1 MFSGKP
7 GKQVDT
13 KLRSSKTPS
22 AIKLRVPTT
31 TEPSKNGFRMK
42 NFIPSVS
49 ALTIG
54 AASLAVTTAL
64 QASEGGAKP
73 WTVRAGVSGFYN
85 DNVYTR
91 SNLPGAVADY
101 KVGSFGFEVTPGF
114 SLNLPINDGQTTLGL
129 RYDYLLRYF
138 ENRTKAV
145 DHNHVLDANLTHNF
159 NTRFKINLFDSFAQA
174 QEPQQLGNGAGGAGV
189 FLRAEGTNFRNIAG
203 FDFTSQLAENWSAV
217 TGFRNNVFRFDDFNF
232 ANSLDRVEYLP
243 SANVRYQVTPK
254 SSVGLFY
261 QYGVTDYDGPERF
274 GIPNVGLVRDVN
286 SHFVAAT
293 IDHDFAANLTGSL
306 RGGIQYND
314 FADEVG
320 VKSRDGVSPYVDG
333 QVSYG
338 FLPGSSLTVG
348 VRHQLTA
355 TDVGILYAVGNGL
368 LLDPIRGSSATSAR
382 IGVSHSFT
390 PKLVGSI
397 NGLYQMGN
405 FIGGGSGI
413 DGKSDSY
420 ASADV
425 SLSYRITQNISTR
438 VSYAYDRVD
447 SDLVNDLREFSRNRV
462 FLGVNFT
469 Y

>member
-1 MFSGKP
+1 
-7 GKQVDT
+7 
-13 KLRSSKTPS
+13 
-22 AIKLRVPTT
+22 
-31 TEPSKNGFRMK
+31 MK
-42 NFIPSVS
+42 NLIPSVS

-91 SNLPGAVADY
+91 SDLT
-101 KVGSFGFEVTPGF
+101 KVDSFGFELTPGF
-114 SLNLPINDGQTTLGL
+114 SLNLPVNDGQTTLGL

-138 ENRTKAV
+138 ENRAKSV
-145 DHNHVLDANLTHNF
+145 DHNHVVDANLSHNF
-159 NTRFKINLFDSFAQA
+159 NSRFKINVFDSFAQA
-174 QEPQQLGNGAGGAGV
+174 QEPQQLGQVGRVAGV
-189 FLRAEGTNFRNIAG
+189 IRAEGTNFRNIAG

-217 TGFRNNVFRFDDFNF
+217 TGFRNNLFRFDNLAF
-232 ANSLDRVEYLP
+232 AQSLDRVEYLP
-243 SANVRYQVTPK
+243 SVNVRYQLTAK

-261 QYGVTDYDGPERF
+261 QYGITDYDGP
-274 GIPNVGLVRDVN
+274 GSNVGFVRDVN

-314 FADEVG
+314 FADVVG
-320 VKSRDGVSPYVDG
+320 IKSRDGVSPYIDG
-333 QVSYG
+333 QVAYG

-355 TDVGILYAVGNGL
+355 TDVGILGAVGGGL
-368 LLDPIRGSSATSAR
+368 FSDPIRGSSATSAR
-382 IGVSHSFT
+382 IGISHSFT

-405 FIGGGSGI
+405 FIGGGPSV

-438 VSYAYDRVD
+438 VSYAHDRVD

-462 FLGVNFT
+462 MLGVNFT

>member
-1 MFSGKP
+1 
-7 GKQVDT
+7 
-13 KLRSSKTPS
+13 
-22 AIKLRVPTT
+22 
-31 TEPSKNGFRMK
+31 MK
-42 NFIPSVS
+42 NFIPSMS
-49 ALTIG
+49 ALSIG
-54 AASLAVTTAL
+54 AASLAVTAAL

-91 SNLPGAVADY
+91 SDLP
-101 KVGSFGFEVTPGF
+101 KVDSFGFEVTPGF

-138 ENRTKAV
+138 ENRAKSL
-145 DHNHVLDANLTHNF
+145 DHNHVVDASLSHNF
-159 NTRFKINLFDSFAQA
+159 NSRYKINVFDSFAQA
-174 QEPQQLGNGAGGAGV
+174 QEPQQLGAGAGGAGIL
-189 FLRAEGTNFRNIAG
+189 FRAEGTNFRNIAG
-203 FDFTSQLAENWSAV
+203 FDFTSELAENWSAV
-217 TGFRNNVFRFDDFNF
+217 TGFRNNVFRFDNLAF
-232 ANSLDRVEYLP
+232 AQSLDRVEYLP
-243 SANVRYQVTPK
+243 SVNVRYQVAPK

-261 QYGVTDYDGPERF
+261 QYGITDYDGP
-274 GIPNVGLVRDVN
+274 GSNVGFVRDVN

-314 FADEVG
+314 FADVAG
-320 VKSRDGVSPYVDG
+320 IKSRDGVSPYVDG

-355 TDVGILYAVGNGL
+355 TDVGILGAVGGGL
-368 LLDPIRGSSATSAR
+368 FSDPIRGSSATSAR
-382 IGVSHSFT
+382 LGVSHSFT

-405 FIGGGSGI
+405 FIGGGPGV

-420 ASADV
+420 ASGDV
-425 SLSYRITQNISTR
+425 TLSYRITQNISTR
-438 VSYAYDRVD
+438 VSYAHDRVD
-447 SDLVNDLREFSRNRV
+447 SDLVNDLREFARNRV

>member
-1 MFSGKP
+1 
-7 GKQVDT
+7 
-13 KLRSSKTPS
+13 
-22 AIKLRVPTT
+22 
-31 TEPSKNGFRMK
+31 MK
-42 NFIPSVS
+42 NLIPSVS

-91 SNLPGAVADY
+91 SDLT
-101 KVGSFGFEVTPGF
+101 KVDSFGFELTPGF
-114 SLNLPINDGQTTLGL
+114 SLNLPVNDGQTTLGL

-138 ENRTKAV
+138 ENRAKSV
-145 DHNHVLDANLTHNF
+145 DHNHVVDANLSHNF
-159 NTRFKINLFDSFAQA
+159 NSRFKINVFDSFAQA
-174 QEPQQLGNGAGGAGV
+174 QEPQQLGQGAGGAGV
-189 FLRAEGTNFRNIAG
+189 LFRAEGTNFRNIAG

-217 TGFRNNVFRFDDFNF
+217 TGFRNNLFRFDDLAF
-232 ANSLDRVEYLP
+232 AQSLDRVEYLP
-243 SANVRYQVTPK
+243 SVNVRYQLTAK

-261 QYGVTDYDGPERF
+261 QYGITDFDGP
-274 GIPNVGLVRDVN
+274 GSNVGFVRDVN

-314 FADEVG
+314 FSDVAG
-320 VKSRDGVSPYVDG
+320 IKSRDGVTPYIDG
-333 QVSYG
+333 QVAYG

-355 TDVGILYAVGNGL
+355 TDVGILGAVGGGL
-368 LLDPIRGSSATSAR
+368 FSDPIRGSSATSAR
-382 IGVSHSFT
+382 IGISHSFT

-397 NGLYQMGN
+397 NGLYQMGS
-405 FIGGGSGI
+405 FIGGGLGV

-438 VSYAYDRVD
+438 VSYAHDRVD

-462 FLGVNFT
+462 MLGVNFT

>member
-1 MFSGKP
+1 
-7 GKQVDT
+7 
-13 KLRSSKTPS
+13 
-22 AIKLRVPTT
+22 
-31 TEPSKNGFRMK
+31 MK
-42 NFIPSVS
+42 NLIPSVS

-91 SNLPGAVADY
+91 SDLT
-101 KVGSFGFEVTPGF
+101 KVDSFGFELTPGF
-114 SLNLPINDGQTTLGL
+114 SLNLPVNDGQTTLGL

-138 ENRTKAV
+138 ENRAKAV
-145 DHNHVLDANLTHNF
+145 DHNHVVDVNLSHNF
-159 NTRFKINLFDSFAQA
+159 NSRFKINVFDSFAQA
-174 QEPQQLGNGAGGAGV
+174 QEPQQLGQGAGGAGIL
-189 FLRAEGTNFRNIAG
+189 FRAEGTNFRNIAG

-217 TGFRNNVFRFDDFNF
+217 TGFRNNLFRFDDLAF
-232 ANSLDRVEYLP
+232 AQSLDRVEYLP
-243 SANVRYQVTPK
+243 SVNVRYQLTPK

-261 QYGVTDYDGPERF
+261 QYGITDFDGP
-274 GIPNVGLVRDVN
+274 GSNVGFVRDVN

-314 FADEVG
+314 FADVVG
-320 VKSRDGVSPYVDG
+320 IKSRDGVSPYIDG

-338 FLPGSSLTVG
+338 FLPGSSLNVG

-355 TDVGILYAVGNGL
+355 TDVGILGAVGGGL
-368 LLDPIRGSSATSAR
+368 FSDPIRGSSATSAR
-382 IGVSHSFT
+382 IGISHSFT
-390 PKLVGSI
+390 PKLVGSV
-397 NGLYQMGN
+397 NGLYQVGN
-405 FIGGGSGI
+405 FIGGGPGV

-420 ASADV
+420 ASGDV
-425 SLSYRITQNISTR
+425 TLSYRITQNIATH
-438 VSYAYDRVD
+438 VSYAHDRVD
-447 SDLVNDLREFSRNRV
+447 SDLVNDLREFARNRV
-462 FLGVNFT
+462 ILGVNFT

>member
-1 MFSGKP
+1 
-7 GKQVDT
+7 
-13 KLRSSKTPS
+13 
-22 AIKLRVPTT
+22 
-31 TEPSKNGFRMK
+31 MK
-42 NFIPSVS
+42 NLIPSVS

-91 SNLPGAVADY
+91 SDIP
-101 KVGSFGFEVTPGF
+101 KVDSFGFEVTPGF
-114 SLNLPINDGQTTLGL
+114 SLNLPVNDGQTTLGL

-138 ENRTKAV
+138 ENRAKSV
-145 DHNHVLDANLTHNF
+145 DHNHVVDANLSHNF
-159 NTRFKINLFDSFAQA
+159 NSRFKINVFDSFAQA
-174 QEPQQLGNGAGGAGV
+174 QEPQQLGQGAGGAGIL
-189 FLRAEGTNFRNIAG
+189 FRAEGTNFRNIAG

-217 TGFRNNVFRFDDFNF
+217 TGFRNNLFRFDDLAF
-232 ANSLDRVEYLP
+232 AQSLDRVEYLP
-243 SANVRYQVTPK
+243 SVNVRYQLTPK

-261 QYGVTDYDGPERF
+261 QYGITDYDGP
-274 GIPNVGLVRDVN
+274 GSNVGFVRDVN

-314 FADEVG
+314 FSDVAG
-320 VKSRDGVSPYVDG
+320 IKSRDGVTPYIDG
-333 QVSYG
+333 QVAYG

-355 TDVGILYAVGNGL
+355 TDVGILGAVGGGL
-368 LLDPIRGSSATSAR
+368 FSDPIRGSSATSAR
-382 IGVSHSFT
+382 IGISHSFT

-405 FIGGGSGI
+405 FIGGGLGV

-438 VSYAYDRVD
+438 VSYAHDRVD

-462 FLGVNFT
+462 ILGVNFT

>member
-1 MFSGKP
+1 
-7 GKQVDT
+7 
-13 KLRSSKTPS
+13 
-22 AIKLRVPTT
+22 
-31 TEPSKNGFRMK
+31 MK
-42 NFIPSVS
+42 NFIPSMS
-49 ALTIG
+49 ALSIG
-54 AASLAVTTAL
+54 AASLAVTAAL

-91 SNLPGAVADY
+91 SDLP
-101 KVGSFGFEVTPGF
+101 KVDSFGFEVTPGF

-138 ENRTKAV
+138 ENRAKSL
-145 DHNHVLDANLTHNF
+145 DHNHVVDASLSHNF
-159 NTRFKINLFDSFAQA
+159 NSRYKINVFDSFAQA
-174 QEPQQLGNGAGGAGV
+174 QEPQQLGAGAGGAGIL
-189 FLRAEGTNFRNIAG
+189 FRAEGTNFRNIAG
-203 FDFTSQLAENWSAV
+203 FDFTSELAENWSAV
-217 TGFRNNVFRFDDFNF
+217 TGFRNNLFRFDDLAF
-232 ANSLDRVEYLP
+232 AQSLDRVEYLP
-243 SANVRYQVTPK
+243 SVNVRYQVAPK

-261 QYGVTDYDGPERF
+261 QYGITDYDGP
-274 GIPNVGLVRDVN
+274 GSNVGFVRDVN

-314 FADEVG
+314 FADVAG
-320 VKSRDGVSPYVDG
+320 IKSRDGVSPYVDG

-355 TDVGILYAVGNGL
+355 TDVGILGAVGGGL
-368 LLDPIRGSSATSAR
+368 FSDPIRGSSATSAR
-382 IGVSHSFT
+382 LGVSHSFT

-405 FIGGGSGI
+405 FIGGGPGV

-420 ASADV
+420 ASGDV
-425 SLSYRITQNISTR
+425 TLSYRISQNISTR
-438 VSYAYDRVD
+438 VSYAHDRVD
-447 SDLVNDLREFSRNRV
+447 SDLVNDLREFARNRV

>member
-1 MFSGKP
+1 
-7 GKQVDT
+7 
-13 KLRSSKTPS
+13 
-22 AIKLRVPTT
+22 
-31 TEPSKNGFRMK
+31 MK

-91 SNLPGAVADY
+91 SDLT
-101 KVGSFGFEVTPGF
+101 KVSSFGFELTPGF

-138 ENRTKAV
+138 ENRAKAV
-145 DHNHVLDANLTHNF
+145 DHNHMVDANLSHNF
-159 NTRFKINLFDSFAQA
+159 NSRFKLDVFDSFAQA
-174 QEPQQLGNGAGGAGV
+174 QEPQQLGAGAGV
-189 FLRAEGTNFRNIAG
+189 SGVIRAEGTNFRNIAG

-217 TGFRNNVFRFDDFNF
+217 TGFRNNLFRFEDPNF

-254 SSVGLFY
+254 SSVGMFY
-261 QYGVTDYDGPERF
+261 QYGVTDYDGPEVL
-274 GIPNVGLVRDVN
+274 GAPNVGLVRDVN

-314 FADEVG
+314 FADVAG
-320 VKSRDGVSPYVDG
+320 SKSRDGVSPYVDG

-338 FLPGSSLTVG
+338 FLPGSSLNIG

-355 TDVGILYAVGNGL
+355 TDVSILHAVGGGMIS
-368 LLDPIRGSSATSAR
+368 DPIRGSSATSAR
-382 IGVSHSFT
+382 IGLSHSFT

-420 ASADV
+420 ASVDAG
-425 SLSYRITQNISTR
+425 LSYRITQHISTR

-462 FLGVNFT
+462 FLGVNFN

>member
-1 MFSGKP
+1 
-7 GKQVDT
+7 
-13 KLRSSKTPS
+13 
-22 AIKLRVPTT
+22 
-31 TEPSKNGFRMK
+31 MK
-42 NFIPSVS
+42 NFIPSMS
-49 ALTIG
+49 ALSIG
-54 AASLAVTTAL
+54 AASLAVTAAL

-91 SNLPGAVADY
+91 SDLP
-101 KVGSFGFEVTPGF
+101 KVDSFGFEVTPGF

-138 ENRTKAV
+138 ENREKSL
-145 DHNHVLDANLTHNF
+145 DHNHVVDASLTHNF
-159 NTRFKINLFDSFAQA
+159 NSRYKINVFDSFAQA
-174 QEPQQLGNGAGGAGV
+174 QEPQQLGAGAGGAGIL
-189 FLRAEGTNFRNIAG
+189 FRAEGTNFRNIAG
-203 FDFTSQLAENWSAV
+203 FDFTSELAENWSAV
-217 TGFRNNVFRFDDFNF
+217 TGFRNNLFRFDDLAF
-232 ANSLDRVEYLP
+232 AQSLDRVEYLP
-243 SANVRYQVTPK
+243 SVNVRYQVAPK

-261 QYGVTDYDGPERF
+261 QYGITDYDGP
-274 GIPNVGLVRDVN
+274 GSNVGFVRDVN

-314 FADEVG
+314 FTDVAG
-320 VKSRDGVSPYVDG
+320 IKSRDGVSPYVDG
-333 QVSYG
+333 QVAYG

-348 VRHQLTA
+348 VRHQLMA
-355 TDVGILYAVGNGL
+355 TDVGILGAVGGGL
-368 LLDPIRGSSATSAR
+368 FSDPIRGSSATSAR
-382 IGVSHSFT
+382 LGVSHSFT

-405 FIGGGSGI
+405 FIGGGPGV

-420 ASADV
+420 ASGDV
-425 SLSYRITQNISTR
+425 TLSYRITQNISTR
-438 VSYAYDRVD
+438 VSYAHDRVD
-447 SDLVNDLREFSRNRV
+447 SDLVNDLREFARNRV

>member
-1 MFSGKP
+1 
-7 GKQVDT
+7 
-13 KLRSSKTPS
+13 
-22 AIKLRVPTT
+22 
-31 TEPSKNGFRMK
+31 MK
-42 NFIPSVS
+42 NFIPSMS
-49 ALTIG
+49 ALSIG
-54 AASLAVTTAL
+54 AASLAVTAAL

-91 SNLPGAVADY
+91 SDLP
-101 KVGSFGFEVTPGF
+101 KVDSFGFEVTPGF

-138 ENRTKAV
+138 ENREKSL
-145 DHNHVLDANLTHNF
+145 DHNHVVDASLTHNF
-159 NTRFKINLFDSFAQA
+159 NSRYKINVFDSFAQA
-174 QEPQQLGNGAGGAGV
+174 QEPQQLGAGAGGAGIL
-189 FLRAEGTNFRNIAG
+189 FRAEGTNFRNIAG
-203 FDFTSQLAENWSAV
+203 FDFTSELAENWSAV
-217 TGFRNNVFRFDDFNF
+217 TGFRNNLFRFDALAF
-232 ANSLDRVEYLP
+232 AQSLDRVEYLP
-243 SANVRYQVTPK
+243 SVNVRYQVAPK

-261 QYGVTDYDGPERF
+261 QYGITDYDGP
-274 GIPNVGLVRDVN
+274 GSNVGFVRDVN

-314 FADEVG
+314 FADVAG
-320 VKSRDGVSPYVDG
+320 IKSRDGVSPYVDG

-355 TDVGILYAVGNGL
+355 TDVGILGAVGGGL
-368 LLDPIRGSSATSAR
+368 FSDPIRGSSATSAR
-382 IGVSHSFT
+382 LGVSHSFT

-405 FIGGGSGI
+405 FIGGGPGV

-420 ASADV
+420 ASGDV
-425 SLSYRITQNISTR
+425 TLSYRITQNISTR
-438 VSYAYDRVD
+438 VSYAHDRVD
-447 SDLVNDLREFSRNRV
+447 SDLVNDLREFARNRV

>member
-1 MFSGKP
+1 
-7 GKQVDT
+7 
-13 KLRSSKTPS
+13 
-22 AIKLRVPTT
+22 
-31 TEPSKNGFRMK
+31 MK
-42 NFIPSVS
+42 NFIPSMS
-49 ALTIG
+49 ALSIG
-54 AASLAVTTAL
+54 AASLAVTAAL

-91 SNLPGAVADY
+91 SDLP
-101 KVGSFGFEVTPGF
+101 KVDSFGFEVTPGF

-138 ENRTKAV
+138 ENREKSL
-145 DHNHVLDANLTHNF
+145 DHNHVVDASLTHNF
-159 NTRFKINLFDSFAQA
+159 NSRYKINVFDSFAQA
-174 QEPQQLGNGAGGAGV
+174 QEPQQLGAGAGGAGIL
-189 FLRAEGTNFRNIAG
+189 FRAEGTNFRNIAG
-203 FDFTSQLAENWSAV
+203 FDFTSELAENWSAV
-217 TGFRNNVFRFDDFNF
+217 TGFRNNLFRFDDLAF
-232 ANSLDRVEYLP
+232 AQSLDRVEYLP
-243 SANVRYQVTPK
+243 SVNVRYQVAPK

-261 QYGVTDYDGPERF
+261 QYGITDYDGP
-274 GIPNVGLVRDVN
+274 GSNVGFVRDVN

-314 FADEVG
+314 FTDVAG
-320 VKSRDGVSPYVDG
+320 IKSRDGVSPYVDG

-355 TDVGILYAVGNGL
+355 TDVGILGAVGGGL
-368 LLDPIRGSSATSAR
+368 FSDPIRGSSATSAR
-382 IGVSHSFT
+382 LGVSHSFT

-405 FIGGGSGI
+405 FIGGGPGI

-420 ASADV
+420 ASGDV
-425 SLSYRITQNISTR
+425 TLSYRITQNISTR
-438 VSYAYDRVD
+438 VSYAHDRVD
-447 SDLVNDLREFSRNRV
+447 SDLVNDLREFARNRV